1 LPSRTPILSSSEN
14 VRAFPTLTHVPSWA
28 GFALV
33 AAGAFL
39 AAKGGIALSTVGG
52 VASPLWPLS
61 GFAIAALHL
70 FGVANWPAVFLG
82 AIAGAYTPG
91 FPLIATTANAL
102 GNSAE
107 AVVGAWVLKRLFEP
121 KAGGRIEV
129 FRSAVQTFLRPLAVV
144 AAAAVAPWVSVIL
157 GVVTQRIT
165 GVIPTAE
172 IPELALTWWVG
183 NTVGILAVT
192 PLVFAVVETVR
203 EPSSPGRLLFGFAF
217 WTIASGAAAG
227 FVFID
232 SQQMLGIMVLF
243 PIVLVASLHL
253 REIGAQLT
261 AALIIGFGVAAARQ
275 GFGPF
280 QSAHVSQNLLL
291 LQLFFFSISVTALAI
306 PALARYGDFRLP
318 GVVIVS
324 GWALSAWL
332 FTSLEHERQ
341 RFDDSRVSELISEF
355 ETGARQRMLQYVEA
369 LHGGVGLFAA
379 SKSVE
384 PDEWRQYTESLDLAT
399 RYPGMLGIGFL
410 SPVTEKG
417 LADYL
422 AIQRR
427 DLDPAFTIRPVAG
440 NSRLSAEPWGARYF
454 PVTYIEP
461 LHPNRQ
467 MLGLDFATDGNRRA
481 AAEASRDSGKPKI
494 TPPFRLEQDL
504 RTRPGAVLLAPF
516 YQPGKPNSSVHL
528 RRLAHRGWVFAAIA
542 LDDFFQ
548 RVLEDH
554 KRELD
559 LWVYHGFEAQP
570 NRFIYASSSLAPPA
584 RVDLFHRITHI
595 DLAGSTFT
603 IGWKKLPAFATSSH
617 APAMWAGACSAALSL
632 LLAGLVMSL
641 QSLQRKAGSLAEERT
656 RELSIANRRLMEQI
670 AERGRAERQ
679 LENSRRLLEALR
691 QVQNDFLTSAD
702 LSLHFSTLL
711 RQVLPLIDASY
722 AVIAEARD
730 DHQGRT
736 WLKVRAA
743 QCRQWSQPEA
753 ANVAGLIDHGVDW
766 SIEVPPLDRV
776 NALRQVA
783 VFNAETSSALASL
796 DLPHRPQRISNALI
810 LPFLSGESVSG
821 LLIVLNRETHFD
833 DPLIQML
840 EPVGTT
846 CVQLIQAHRTEMR
859 RRQAELELNS
869 AKEAAESA
877 NHAKSEFLAT
887 MSHEIRTPMNGVIGF
902 TDLLLETA
910 LDERQK
916 GYVTILKNSAETLL
930 VLINDILDV
939 SKIEAG
945 KLELEALPC
954 DLERC
959 CRDVAELLAPRAAAK
974 KISLQVDFTPDVP
987 RWMISDA
994 VRLRQVIMNLTSNA
1008 LKFTSR
1014 GGVRIEGR
1022 IDLTDP
1028 HRPAVRVSVIDTGL
1042 GIPPEKQSL
1051 LFQKF
1056 TQADSSTTRRFGGTG
1071 LGLAISK
1078 SLVELM
1084 AGSIGF
1090 SSVDRQ
1096 GSTFWFSLP
1105 IPLLDG
1111 GTPTTDLSSV
1121 AATSS
1126 VSIAPD
1132 ATATAM
1138 PQDASAIDT
1147 PSAATTSHVIE
1158 TATTPESERDA
1169 ALPTAPRILVAD
1181 DNDANR
1187 LLASAFLQRLGCVA
1201 EFASDGHEAVALY
1214 RQNRYDMIL
1223 MDCHM
1228 PNLDGCDAAREIRAL
1243 EGDSGQVPII
1253 AVTASVEDQ
1262 PRCLESGMNGFLAKP
1277 VRKDDLK
1284 RIIDP
1289 LFIRVPPPK

>member
-1 LPSRTPILSSSEN
+1 M
-14 VRAFPTLTHVPSWA
+14 LTHVPSWA

-39 AAKGGIALSTVGG
+39 AARGGIALSTVGG

-70 FGVANWPAVFLG
+70 FGVSHWPAVFLG

-107 AVVGAWVLKRLFEP
+107 ALVGVWVLKRFFAP
-121 KAGGRIEV
+121 KAGARLEA
-129 FRSAVQTFLRPLAVV
+129 FRASVQTFLRPLAVV

-157 GVVTQRIT
+157 GVVTQRAT
-165 GVIPTAE
+165 GVVTTAE

-183 NTVGILAVT
+183 NTIGILAVT

-203 EPSSPGRLLFGFAF
+203 EPGSPGRLIFGFAF
-217 WTIASGAAAG
+217 WAISSSAASGY
-227 FVFID
+227 VFID
-232 SQQMLGIMVLF
+232 SGQMLGIMMLF
-243 PIVLVASLHL
+243 PIVLLASLHL

-275 GFGPF
+275 GLGPF
-280 QSAHVSQNLLL
+280 QSPNISQSLLL

-318 GVVIVS
+318 GAVLVS

-341 RFDDSRVSELISEF
+341 RFDEGRVSELISEF
-355 ETGARQRMLQYVEA
+355 ETGARQRMLQYIEA

-384 PDEWRQYTESLDLAT
+384 PVEWRQYTESLDLSE

-417 LADYL
+417 LDDYL
-422 AIQRR
+422 TLQRR
-427 DLDPAFTIRPVAG
+427 DLDPDFEIRPVPGAA
-440 NSRLSAEPWGARYF
+440 RRTAEPWGAKFF

-461 LHPNRQ
+461 LIPNRA
-467 MLGLDFATDGNRRA
+467 MIGLDFATDPIRRA
-481 AAEASRDSGKPKI
+481 AAEAARDTGKPKI
-494 TPPFRLEQDL
+494 TTPLRLEQDV
-504 RTRPGAVLLAPF
+504 RTRPGAVVIAPF
-516 YQPGKPNSSVHL
+516 FQPGKPTSSVHL

-542 LDDFFQ
+542 LDEFFQ
-548 RVLEDH
+548 RVLENSKH
-554 KRELD
+554 ELN
-559 LWVYHGFEAQP
+559 LWVYEGFEALP
-570 NRFIYASSSLAPPA
+570 SALVYASTVEAPPE
-584 RVDLFHRITHI
+584 RQDLFERVTHI
-595 DLAGSTFT
+595 DLAGGTFT
-603 IGWKKLPAFATSSH
+603 IGWKRLPTFASSSH

-641 QSLQRKAGSLAEERT
+641 QSLQRKAGSLADERT

-711 RQVLPLIDASY
+711 RQLLPLIDASY
-722 AVIAEARD
+722 AAIAETRD

-736 WLKVRAA
+736 WLKLRAA
-743 QCRQWSQPEA
+743 QCRHWGQPEA
-753 ANVAGLIDHGVDW
+753 AAVAGMIEHGIDW
-766 SIEVPPLDRV
+766 SIEVPPLDRI

-783 VFNAETSSALASL
+783 VFNSETSNELASL
-796 DLPHRPQRISNALI
+796 DLPHRPQRIGNALI
-810 LPFLSGESVSG
+810 LPFLSADSVSG
-821 LLIVLNRETHFD
+821 LLVVLNRETHFD
-833 DPLIQML
+833 DSLIQML

-846 CVQLIQAHRTEMR
+846 CVQLIQASRTEMR
-859 RRQAELELNS
+859 RRQAEFELNS
-869 AKEAAESA
+869 AKETAESA

-902 TDLLLETA
+902 TDLLLETS

-916 GYVTILKNSAETLL
+916 GYVNILKNSAETLL

-959 CRDVAELLAPRAAAK
+959 CRDVAELLTPRAAAK
-974 KISLQVDFTPDVP
+974 KITLNVDFTPDVP

-1008 LKFTSR
+1008 IKFTAK

-1022 IDLTDP
+1022 LDLSDP
-1028 HRPAVRVSVIDTGL
+1028 QRPAVRVSVIDTGL
-1042 GIPPEKQSL
+1042 GIPPDKQSL

-1090 SSVDRQ
+1090 SSVDKQ

-1111 GTPTTDLSSV
+1111 TSTAIEIPQGSVGSPSFGPPPAEINRENSDQTEQATPNQSPTAAESVTNEIDLR
-1121 AATSS
+1121 
-1126 VSIAPD
+1126 IEAP
-1132 ATATAM
+1132 
-1138 PQDASAIDT
+1138 AI
-1147 PSAATTSHVIE
+1147 
-1158 TATTPESERDA
+1158 PEAQRDA

-1201 EFASDGHEAVALY
+1201 EFANDGHEAIALY

-1243 EGDSGQVPII
+1243 EGSGPRTPII

-1262 PRCLESGMNGFLAKP
+1262 PRCLESGMNGFLTKP

-1284 RIIDP
+1284 KLIDP
-1289 LFIRVPPPK
+1289 LFARRPSKS